1 MDREAWPA
9 IVHGVS
15 KCWIQLSTN
24 MLNLRYTK
32 DIKWLSIGVQ
42 SSEKISAQKRYLG
55 GISLVTEDLV
65 CMDFPIQGEI

>member
-1 MDREAWPA
+1 MAT
-9 IVHGVS
+9 
-15 KCWIQLSTN
+15 KCWTRLSTT

-42 SSEKISAQKRYLG
+42 SSEKISGQKRYFG

-65 CMDFPIQGEI
+65 YMDFPIQGET